1 MLRKYKNYTPQ
12 PYELSFYGG
21 HYGVSRSMIEGLE
34 KVGYTNFN
42 FNPSSTSEVG
52 QVAVVISGIQ
62 ALRQAIKW
70 KKSGK
75 IKKLIAGPNICVLPT
90 EYPEISSPEIDVYL
104 NHSQWTADYYQEMC
118 PALKGKMRLWPAGVD
133 EKFWDPDSSVQK
145 NGKRLLFYNKRP
157 EKQLYE
163 KCKQKAEENGFEV
176 IELQRGGYTLED
188 YKELLNKVD
197 FLVHFVEQ
205 ESQGI
210 SLSESWSMNVPTIV
224 WNPGNW
230 SYNLMNIKCSSAPYL
245 VKETGLFFRDEE
257 DFSQIITKGQLKPE
271 AFDARKWL
279 ICNLTDAKSA
289 EILLNIVNSI
299 A

>member
-1 MLRKYKNYTPQ
+1 M
-12 PYELSFYGG
+12 
-21 HYGVSRSMIEGLE
+21 
-34 KVGYTNFN
+34 
-42 FNPSSTSEVG
+42 
-52 QVAVVISGIQ
+52 
-62 ALRQAIKW
+62 
-70 KKSGK
+70 
-75 IKKLIAGPNICVLPT
+75 
-90 EYPEISSPEIDVYL
+90 
-104 NHSQWTADYYQEMC
+104 
-118 PALKGKMRLWPAGVD
+118 
-133 EKFWDPDSSVQK
+133 
-145 NGKRLLFYNKRP
+145 
-157 EKQLYE
+157 E